1 LTWPS
6 ESFER
11 GASSRST
18 LKTHSVNSSNKRLVL
33 HVYQFELLVRIPYVH
48 RVNRLHPAVEFQARE
63 VPKSWL
69 VHPVLEVVERMLVAG
84 S

>member
-1 LTWPS
+1 
-6 ESFER
+6 
-11 GASSRST
+11 
-18 LKTHSVNSSNKRLVL
+18 
-33 HVYQFELLVRIPYVH
+33 
-48 RVNRLHPAVEFQARE
+48 VNRLHPAVEFQVRE